1 MIDITVVFMGSGS
14 CGKTSIIKRATAAS
28 LLDEGQLP
36 RVEPTIGVDDCIKRD
51 AHTSDTTLK
60 IWDLSG
66 SERFRAACR
75 VYLSPADYLVYCVD
89 LSKDIN
95 PSELEWVREAYP
107 DKPIFLVGTK
117 DDITERRVSNDDLIA
132 FATRFNIKTLFTT
145 SAKQNDKIALLF
157 DTLHAEA
164 KRKKLEREGS
174 SLKHGSA
181 ALAGVPGDAARGGAP
196 ASAAG
201 GGASASA
208 AYGGARMFRPIRHGR
223 SSEDAHTHMSEPP

>member
-1 MIDITVVFMGSGS
+1 MIDLTVVFMGSGS
-14 CGKTSIIKRATAAS
+14 CGKTSIIKRATAVS
-28 LLDEGQLP
+28 PLDEGQLP
-36 RVEPTIGVDDCIKRD
+36 RVEPTIGVGDCIKKD
-51 AHTSDTTLK
+51 VCTDTTLK

-66 SERFRAACR
+66 SERFRAVCR
-75 VYLSPADYLVYCVD
+75 AYLTPADYLVYCVD

-107 DKPIFLVGTK
+107 DKPTFLVGTK
-117 DDITERRVSNDDLIA
+117 DDIAEHRVSNEDLIA

-157 DTLHAEA
+157 DTLHGEA
-164 KRKKLEREGS
+164 KRKKLERDGS
-174 SLKHGSA
+174 SLKHASA
-181 ALAGVPGDAARGGAP
+181 ALAGVPGDAARAAAP
-196 ASAAG
+196 ASVAG

-208 AYGGARMFRPIRHGR
+208 GYGGSRMFRPIRHGK